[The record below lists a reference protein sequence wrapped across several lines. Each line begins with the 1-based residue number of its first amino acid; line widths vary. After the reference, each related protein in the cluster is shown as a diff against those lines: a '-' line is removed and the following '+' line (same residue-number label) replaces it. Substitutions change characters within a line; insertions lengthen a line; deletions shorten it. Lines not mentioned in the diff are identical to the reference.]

1 VRPDH
6 SGHCPYCETSSDD
19 SLSRVHSAGAA
30 SASAAPRRVPPDP
43 SVDPAWR
50 NELASRL
57 AAYRSRR
64 RRPAPNDAQSDLP
77 FEALAPAAV
86 ALAESPHLD
95 LPPSSGAAPESEEF
109 AFTIAIG
116 RSAKPALDASDSSSE
131 SDSAHMEIDVSQ
143 PSAVPAI
150 EAPQQQSSSPRAA
163 IDSQLY
169 PVASLAD
176 RVLAAFLDGAFLL
189 LAYSGFFLFFTAFGG
204 QFTSS
209 KLTAAVGLATFS
221 IFYFQYFA
229 LFTVLAGATP
239 GMMLRGL
246 RVTAFSGEPPALRQL
261 LLRSLGY
268 LFSAASFLLGFLW
281 AYWDEDSLTWHD
293 RLSHTYL
300 TSAESILDAD
310 VPDALEGR

>member
-1 VRPDH
+1 VLPDR
-6 SGHCPYCETSSDD
+6 SGHCPYCEPSSDE
-19 SLSRVHSAGAA
+19 SLARGQSAGAA
-30 SASAAPRRVPPDP
+30 SAAPRCVPLDP

-57 AAYRSRR
+57 AAYRTRR
-64 RRPAPNDAQSDLP
+64 RRPAANDAQSDLP
-77 FEALAPAAV
+77 FEAAAPAAV
-86 ALAESPHLD
+86 ALAESPLPD
-95 LPPSSGAAPESEEF
+95 LSPSCGAAPQSEEF

-116 RSAKPALDASDSSSE
+116 RSAKPALDSSDLSGE
-131 SDSAHMEIDVSQ
+131 LDPAHMEIDVSQ
-143 PSAVPAI
+143 PSALPGI
-150 EAPQQQSSSPRAA
+150 EAPEAQASSPRAA
-163 IDSQLY
+163 IESPLY

-176 RVLAAFLDGAFLL
+176 RVMAAFLDGAFLL

-293 RLSHTYL
+293 RLSRTYL
-300 TSAESILDAD
+300 TSAESLLDAD
-310 VPDALEGR
+310 VQDALEGR

>member
-1 VRPDH
+1 MLPDH
-6 SGHCPYCETSSDD
+6 SGHCRYCDTSSDETI
-19 SLSRVHSAGAA
+19 SRGQSADAA
-30 SASAAPRRVPPDP
+30 SASASLRRVPLDP

-57 AAYRSRR
+57 AAYRTRR
-64 RRPAPNDAQSDLP
+64 RRPAANDAQSDLP
-77 FEALAPAAV
+77 FEAIAPAAV
-86 ALAESPHLD
+86 ALAEPPLLD
-95 LPPSSGAAPESEEF
+95 LPPSSGAAPQSEEF

-116 RSAKPALDASDSSSE
+116 RSAKPALDSSDLPGEFDAS
-131 SDSAHMEIDVSQ
+131 HMEIDVSQ
-143 PSAVPAI
+143 PSSLPGF
-150 EAPQQQSSSPRAA
+150 EAPEAQASSPRAA
-163 IDSQLY
+163 IESQLY

-176 RVLAAFLDGAFLL
+176 RVMAGFFDGACLL
-189 LAYSGFFLFFTAFGG
+189 LAYGGFFLFFTTFGG
-204 QFTSS
+204 EFTSS
-209 KLTAAVGLATFS
+209 KLTAAVGLATFA

-246 RVTAFSGEPPALRQL
+246 RITSFPGEPPALRQL

-300 TSAESILDAD
+300 TSAESLLNDD
-310 VPDALEGR
+310 VQDALEGR

>member
-64 RRPAPNDAQSDLP
+64 RPAPNDAQSDLP
-77 FEALAPAAV
+77 FEALAAV
-86 ALAESPHLD
+86 ALAESPVLD
-95 LPPSSGAAPESEEF
+95 LPPSSGAAPEIEEF

-116 RSAKPALDASDSSSE
+116 RSAKPSLDASDSSPE
-131 SDSAHMEIDVSQ
+131 LDSAHMEIDVSQ
-143 PSAVPAI
+143 PPAAPPI
-150 EAPQQQSSSPRAA
+150 ESPQEPSSSPRAS

-176 RVLAAFLDGAFLL
+176 RVTAALLDGAFLL
-189 LAYSGFFLFFTAFGG
+189 LAYGGFFLFFTAFGG

-246 RVTAFSGEPPALRQL
+246 RVTSFSGEPPALRLL

-300 TSAESILDAD
+300 TSAESIQDAS
-310 VPDALEGR
+310 VQDALEGR